1 MAHRCT
7 VAFAMMLLIGNGW
20 AGEPP
25 AQALADGVVLIQ
37 GGFEAG
43 RQPDGNTVVLEGDDG
58 LVLRYRSPS
67 RAFAEILDFAAK
79 SGSPIV
85 AVVNSHWHLDH
96 ISGNPRLRAAYPA
109 LTVYASPAIDEA
121 MSGFLAN
128 SRKQALQFLEQ
139 PGDPV
144 QQADVRADVAT
155 IESGKAVYPDI
166 NITRAGERSLA
177 GRALRIGFEANAVT
191 GGDVWL
197 YDTATGTLAAG
208 DLVTLPAPFFDTACP
223 PRWGEALARLQA
235 VDFERLVPGHGPVM
249 DRKMFE
255 TYKGAFDKLVHCAAS
270 KAEPA
275 ACRDGWIADA
285 APLLGDDK
293 ERKLAGMLLD
303 YYLSTVLR
311 DEEKQAGLCAADLS
325 HATDRAAG
333 TAR

>member
-1 MAHRCT
+1 MAGKCT
-7 VAFAMMLLIGNGW
+7 VAFATMLLIGNSW
-20 AGEPP
+20 AGEP
-25 AQALADGVVLIQ
+25 AVQALADCVVLIQ

-58 LVLRYRSPS
+58 LVVFDTGRHPAHSQR
-67 RAFAEILDFAAK
+67 ILDFAATSK
-79 SGSPIV
+79 SPIV
-85 AVVNSHWHLDH
+85 ALVNSHWHLDH
-96 ISGNPRLRAAYPA
+96 ISGNPRLRAAYPT

-166 NITRAGERSLA
+166 NITQAGEPSLA

-191 GGDVWL
+191 AGDLWL
-197 YDTATGTLAAG
+197 YDIATGTLAAG

-255 TYKGAFDKLVHCAAS
+255 TYKRAFDKLVHCAAS

-285 APLLGDDK
+285 APLLADDQQ
-293 ERKLAGMLLD
+293 RKLAGMLLD
-303 YYLSTVLR
+303 YYLSAVLR
-311 DEEKQAGLCAADLS
+311 DEEKQAGLCAAETPPA
-325 HATDRAAG
+325 H
-333 TAR
+333 

>member
-1 MAHRCT
+1 MAGKCA
-7 VAFAMMLLIGNGW
+7 VAFTTMLMIGNSW
-20 AGEPP
+20 AGEP
-25 AQALADGVVLIQ
+25 AVQVLAEGVVLIQ
-37 GGFEAG
+37 GGFESG
-43 RQPDGNTVVLEGDDG
+43 RQPDGNTVAFKGADG
-58 LVLRYRSPS
+58 LVIFDSGRHPEHSQR
-67 RAFAEILDFAAK
+67 ILDFAATSK
-79 SGSPIV
+79 SPIV
-85 AVVNSHWHLDH
+85 ALVNSHWHLDH
-96 ISGNPRLRAAYPA
+96 ISGNPRLRAAYPT

-166 NITRAGERSLA
+166 NITQAGERSLA
-177 GRALRIGFEANAVT
+177 GRDLRIGHETNTVT

-197 YDTATGTLAAG
+197 YDTATDTLAAG

-255 TYKGAFDKLVHCAAS
+255 TYKGAFDKLVQCAAS

-275 ACRDGWIADA
+275 ACRDGWTADA

-311 DEEKQAGLCAADLS
+311 DEEKQADLCAAALS
-325 HATDRAAG
+325 PAD
-333 TAR
+333 